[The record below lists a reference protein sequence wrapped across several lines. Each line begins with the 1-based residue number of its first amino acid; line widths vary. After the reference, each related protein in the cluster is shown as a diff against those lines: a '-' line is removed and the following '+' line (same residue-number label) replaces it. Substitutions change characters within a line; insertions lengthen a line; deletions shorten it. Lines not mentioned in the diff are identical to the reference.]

1 MAVRTH
7 ITEGINLLRS
17 ASPNGSITTPPGTT
31 PALLFAAG
39 RQLIQAKTENER
51 EGKTGARRAGRSLWQ
66 PFPTTETQENTLK
79 NFRRAQVTGRRRRDD
94 LSSFLSYQNKS
105 GMIDEYFAPPSF
117 APSLLQGQF
126 MSGSLLRCEVIKARD
141 GTKAASPWAGEVR
154 GRGESAA
161 ARPRLHLYSSPA
173 RRRDS
178 SFPPSQRL
186 LFHEAAWRSRA

>member
-31 PALLFAAG
+31 PPLLFAAG
-39 RQLIQAKTENER
+39 RQLIRAKTENER
-51 EGKTGARRAGRSLWQ
+51 EGKTGERRAERSLWQ
-66 PFPTTETQENTLK
+66 PSQRQKHRKTCLK
-79 NFRRAQVTGRRRRDD
+79 TSSAQVTGRRRPDD

-141 GTKAASPWAGEVR
+141 SNKAASPWAGEVR

-186 LFHEAAWRSRA
+186 VFHEAAWRSRA